1 MEKLLIDAHIHA
13 QLNSNKCRNNPVKQ
27 MCVCVRER
35 ERESALSR
43 VHLFVTPWILAH
55 QAPLSVEFPRHE

>member
-27 MCVCVRER
+27 VCVCERER
-35 ERESALSR
+35 EREREHSAVSNCL
-43 VHLFVTPWILAH
+43 
-55 QAPLSVEFPRHE
+55 